1 MGRLRRW
8 AARMEYSSEGL
19 AGVVWMGEE
28 EGANAAGLEDFSIW
42 LKDSIR
48 ESQGA
53 DD

>member
-1 MGRLRRW
+1 
-8 AARMEYSSEGL
+8 MEYSSEGL